1 MPFLSFT
8 LAFRNQYMADE
19 ILSCLWDE
27 YIAMSLVI
35 GRAQCRQFRFETIQ
49 CGPIDLFELSNSR
62 YGRKYCYRC
71 SR

>member
-27 YIAMSLVI
+27 YIAMSLV
-35 GRAQCRQFRFETIQ
+35 
-49 CGPIDLFELSNSR
+49 SSR
-62 YGRKYCYRC
+62 TESSKLGL
-71 SR
+71 

>member
-35 GRAQCRQFRFETIQ
+35 GRAQCRQFRFESLVWS
-49 CGPIDLFELSNSR
+49 D
-62 YGRKYCYRC
+62 
-71 SR
+71 